1 MENSKLQS
9 TFTLINSIKFE
20 EKIDIDDLVL
30 PPKQTGTSNIKQ
42 EPVENFRSEMEK
54 EITLLF
60 EELDMMSLYDYDKMR
75 VKKVE
80 ELFEKYHQALCSR
93 EQGNSAV
100 ETIEKNLEAK
110 TTELTKLEQKFQIVE
125 NELEE
130 KSRQMSI
137 EISSLQKKIVEIT
150 EEHKAVM
157 VLNSK
162 TMNSIVTMHEKTLE
176 DKTKEL
182 ELAKS
187 TNLSLSK
194 KIQELESIQTLRNK
208 ENSNKPE
215 SVSESN
221 EKRIMLKQGKAQIY
235 TMKTDFKQ
243 KLFRCESCDASFNSQ
258 SEFIDHVTI
267 VHEGKKTREC
277 IICGLPFLLPE
288 DFLDHVTNFHE
299 GKKPQECDKAYQE
312 SLRCKICAKKL
323 PNKVSLNSHIKGVH
337 GTKKFECGICHKKF
351 SVNDHLK
358 SHSITHTE
366 QKLFSCKS
374 CRKEFKHRASLNVH
388 AKGRCKAKVLL
399 QEELTK

>member
-1 MENSKLQS
+1 MDSNPWQVNGIEEHSKFQS

-30 PPKQTGTSNIKQ
+30 LPKQTGTPNMDTSNIKQ

-60 EELDMMSLYDYDKMR
+60 EELDMMSLHDYDQMR
-75 VKKVE
+75 VKKVK
-80 ELFEKYHQALCSR
+80 ELFEKYYQALSSR
-93 EQGNSAV
+93 EQGKSAV

-110 TTELTKLEQKFQIVE
+110 IE
-125 NELEE
+125 NELD
-130 KSRQMSI
+130 KKMKQISI
-137 EISSLQKKIVEIT
+137 ENSSLQKKIVEIT
-150 EEHKAVM
+150 EEHKAAM
-157 VLNSK
+157 ALNSK
-162 TMNSIVTMHEKTLE
+162 TMNSIVTMHEKALE

-182 ELAKS
+182 EVAKS

-194 KIQELESIQTLRNK
+194 KIQELESIQTLHNKNDRNTS
-208 ENSNKPE
+208 ET
-215 SVSESN
+215 VSES
-221 EKRIMLKQGKAQIY
+221 QIY

-243 KLFRCESCDASFNSQ
+243 KPFKCESCDTS
-258 SEFIDHVTI
+258 TI
-267 VHEGKKTREC
+267 VHERKKTREC
-277 IICGLPFLLPE
+277 IICDLSFLLPE

-366 QKLFSCKS
+366 RKLFSCKS
-374 CRKEFKHRASLNVH
+374 CPKEFKHKTSLNVH
-388 AKGRCKAKVLL
+388 VKGRCKAKVLL